1 MLKMTIHK
9 LMVLKGKITSYILKQ
24 SMSENKQKENAF
36 LQYFYSKKHQGT
48 IHLNSIYS
56 QTTLRR
62 TTMPQTILNI
72 YS

>member
-1 MLKMTIHK
+1 MTIHK

-36 LQYFYSKKHQGT
+36 LQYFYSKKLQGT

-56 QTTLRR
+56 KTTLTR